1 MSGPHPSLYS
11 IDGCHD
17 RHMDYCAPGSGKS
30 DMFGDITEL
39 RTFVQIVKTGSLT
52 AASRD
57 MGLALSVVSKRLAKL
72 ERRTETQLIARS
84 TRSLALTTEG
94 QQLFHCAQRILAEID
109 EAESVLLRGKME
121 PQGLLRVSAPLDLG
135 RTHVSPVCCELVRSY
150 PHISVDLVLTDRLV
164 ELISER
170 MDIVIRIGPPQD
182 SELIMRKLSDN
193 HRIMAASPEYVE
205 RRGMPASPEDLVN
218 HDCLLYRGSEALWR
232 LVGQRGVLR
241 EVKVS
246 SRLHCDNGEVAR
258 DWAIAGC
265 GVVMKSWIDLIPD
278 LASGRL
284 MQVLPDWRSEPAP
297 ICALFVQ
304 GRRMPIR
311 VRLFLEAMVQR
322 FACIANDRVQG
333 ARSVVAFGKLS
344 VDV

>member
-1 MSGPHPSLYS
+1 MESCGL
-11 IDGCHD
+11 
-17 RHMDYCAPGSGKS
+17 APNKS

-39 RTFVQIVKTGSLT
+39 RTFIQIVKTGSLT

-109 EAESVLLRGKME
+109 EAESVLLRGKLE
-121 PQGLLRVSAPLDLG
+121 PQGLLRISAPLDLG
-135 RTHVSPVCCELVRSY
+135 RAHVSPVCCELTQSY
-150 PHISVDLVLTDRLV
+150 PHISVDLVLTDRQV

-170 MDIVIRIGPPQD
+170 MDIVIRIGAPQD
-182 SELIMRKLSDN
+182 SELVMRKLSDN
-193 HRIMAASPEYVE
+193 HRVIAAAPAYLE
-205 RRGMPASPEDLVN
+205 RHGTPSAPDELAH

-232 LVGQRGVLR
+232 LVDQSGRLSEIR
-241 EVKVS
+241 VS

-258 DWAIAGC
+258 DWALAGC
-265 GVVMKSWIDLIPD
+265 GIVMKSWIDLMPD
-278 LASGRL
+278 LDSGRL
-284 MQVLPDWRSEPAP
+284 VRVLPGWQSEPAP

-311 VRLFLEAMVQR
+311 SRLFLEAMVQR
-322 FACIANDRVQG
+322 FAYIMNDRAQC
-333 ARSVVAFGKLS
+333 A
-344 VDV
+344 